1 MISGTQLIE
10 RFEQFANP
18 QLAEKWDHVGLQ
30 LGNPD
35 RPLHRLMTTLDVR
48 PETVDEAI
56 AHRVDF
62 IFAHHPV
69 MFHPAKDLDTRNP
82 QNAMYAKLLAHN
94 ITVYA
99 AHTNLDTANGGMN
112 DWLAAK
118 LGLTECSSLVP
129 AGKDPVS
136 GEPVGMGRIGNFNG
150 SMTPVEFANYCRR
163 LFGVA
168 GLRLINNPADSKK
181 EIHRV
186 AVLGGAGQDFY
197 AEAVKLGAD
206 AYVTGDVSYHFAH
219 DMVANHLTVVDPGH
233 HIEAICEHQLASLF
247 KKWQG
252 ENADWDFEIIEN
264 QLNTDP
270 FTFIVEN

>member
-10 RFEQFANP
+10 RFERFANP

-35 RPLHRLMTTLDVR
+35 RPLQRLMTTLDVR
-48 PETVDEAI
+48 PEVVAEAI
-56 AHRVDF
+56 DQHVDF

-69 MFHPAKDLDTRNP
+69 MFHPARDLDTRNP

-118 LGLTECSSLVP
+118 LGLTHCTPLVP
-129 AGKDPVS
+129 AGNDPVS
-136 GEPVGMGRIGNFNG
+136 GEPVGMGRVGDFNG
-150 SMTPVEFANYCRR
+150 TMRPREFAEFCQRQ
-163 LFGVA
+163 LGVP
-168 GLRLINNPADSKK
+168 GLRLISHPADAEK

-197 AEAVKLGAD
+197 MSAVKNGAD
-206 AYVTGDVSYHFAH
+206 AYVTGDVTYHFAH
-219 DMVANHLTVVDPGH
+219 DMLANHLTVVDPGH
-233 HIEAICEHQLASLF
+233 HIESICEHGLAQLF
-247 KKWQG
+247 RKWQT
-252 ENADWDFEIIEN
+252 ENNGWNFEIVEN

-270 FTFIVEN
+270 FTFIVKK